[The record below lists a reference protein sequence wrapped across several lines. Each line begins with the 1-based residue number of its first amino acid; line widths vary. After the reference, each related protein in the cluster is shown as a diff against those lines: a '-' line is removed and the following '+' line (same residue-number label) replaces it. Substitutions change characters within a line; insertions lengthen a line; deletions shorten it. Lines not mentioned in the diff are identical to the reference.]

1 MAKTSAIK
9 EGIPGKIC
17 GGIRKRKIQSTDIA
31 TTISRIA
38 LDMGAWQGK
47 KIQELTTCQWE
58 KIYHMNRTRDKKKD
72 SKSEEP

>member
-1 MAKTSAIK
+1 MAKTSAI

-17 GGIRKRKIQSTDIA
+17 GGIRKREIQSTDIA

-47 KIQELTTCQWE
+47 KNTRTH
-58 KIYHMNRTRDKKKD
+58 HMPVRKD
-72 SKSEEP
+72 LSYEPY